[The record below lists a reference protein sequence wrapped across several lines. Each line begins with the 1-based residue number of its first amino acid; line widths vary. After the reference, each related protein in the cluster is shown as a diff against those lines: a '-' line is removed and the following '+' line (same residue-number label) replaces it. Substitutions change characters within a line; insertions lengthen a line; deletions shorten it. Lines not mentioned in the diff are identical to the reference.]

1 MAQKPFGYW
10 DYVKAAFRH
19 PHPIPLL
26 GRMPVNQMGL
36 LAFGLLGFVNPGFW
50 LLGAA
55 AELSYLGLLSTNQRF
70 QRLVKGEQLVANQR
84 GAEEVVTATLA
95 RLTPDA
101 QARYRRLL
109 AECARILGIAPAARQ
124 SETGT
129 LEDLRAGSLNSLLA
143 LFLRLLVSQQLIRQ
157 NLAQV
162 DPRTLEAE
170 IEELKAR
177 HAAAAAGSPLARSL
191 EATLDIQGKRLANLE
206 RARSSLEVIDAELE
220 RIEQQVRLI
229 REESAVSGG
238 PELLS
243 ARLDAVTQTLAETS
257 RWMDQNAELFG
268 AIAGDELGAGG
279 PLLPRLE
286 GPLAATP
293 GSESPDAP
301 ASTPPPRR
309 GRERA

>member
-1 MAQKPFGYW
+1 MAKKPLSYW
-10 DYVKAAFRH
+10 DYLRAAFRH
-19 PHPIPLL
+19 PYPIPLL

-36 LAFGLLGFVNPGFW
+36 LAFSLLGFVNPGFW

-55 AELSYLGLLSTNQRF
+55 AELSYLGWLSSNPRF
-70 QRLVKGEQLVANQR
+70 QRLIQGELLVESRR
-84 GAEEVVTATLA
+84 GAEERVKETLV
-95 RLTPDA
+95 RLAPDA

-109 AECARILGIAPAARQ
+109 AECARILGIAPAPHQ
-124 SETGT
+124 KESGT

-143 LFLRLLVSQQLIRQ
+143 LFLRLLVSQQVIRQ

-162 DPRTLEAE
+162 DPQALEAE
-170 IEELKAR
+170 IEDLKAR
-177 HAAAAAGSPLARSL
+177 RAAAADGSPLSRSL
-191 EATLDIQGKRLANLE
+191 EATLDIQTKRRANLE

-220 RIEQQVRLI
+220 RIEQQARLI

-238 PELLS
+238 PEMLS
-243 ARLDAVTQTLAETS
+243 ARLDAVSQTLAETS

-268 AIAGDELGAGG
+268 TLAGDELGEGG

-286 GPLAATP
+286 GPLAAPPEVEGPPDTP
-293 GSESPDAP
+293 P
-301 ASTPPPRR
+301 PPPRR